1 MKIYKTTEIEHLQ
14 LDEKFIR
21 LSEILKMQGSDILE
35 DLCELSQQYSELTED
50 IKDERLHRN

>member
-50 IKDERLHRN
+50 IKDEV